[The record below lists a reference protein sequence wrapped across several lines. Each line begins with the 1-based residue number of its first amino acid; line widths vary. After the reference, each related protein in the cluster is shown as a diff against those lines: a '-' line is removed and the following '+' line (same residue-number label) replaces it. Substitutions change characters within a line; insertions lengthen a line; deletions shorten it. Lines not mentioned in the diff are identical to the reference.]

1 MNNVIVVN
9 FRNQTVLG
17 REIVPGQF
25 TSLDE
30 YLEFLYNQGL
40 DTDDILDLND
50 AILDFNFFQ
59 STDSVIQDLASFW
72 FSYSNQL

>member
-1 MNNVIVVN
+1 MSNVIVVN

-17 REIVPGQF
+17 REFVPGEF
-25 TSLDE
+25 TNLDE

-72 FSYSNQL
+72 FSYTNQM